1 MTPTDTHP
9 VAGQPIGVAQLQA
22 ALEQRAAAA
31 RGPSSRLEFAD
42 QLRGEIASVT
52 HDSRRVEAGSLFCCV
67 RGSRS
72 NGHDFAQAAV
82 DAGAVALVVDHPLT
96 TSPQVPCFVVEDV
109 RESLGIIAAEAL
121 GNPAD
126 HLTMIGITGTNG
138 KTSTAHLLAD
148 MLTASGIRAAVIG
161 TLTQTRTTPEAT
173 DLQASLVEHVNAGV
187 THVVM
192 EVTSHAL
199 VLSRVRGI
207 RFEVAVFTNLT
218 QDHLDF
224 HETME
229 AYFRAKAMLFEPSY
243 SKRAVVNLDDPYGR
257 LLRDASQIPTQ
268 GFQLSDVTDLQVGA
282 PNLFTWRGHHVS
294 LSLGG
299 LFSVANALAAATT
312 ALSLGVPE
320 EVIVASLATAHV
332 PGRFE
337 AVSAGQSTTIIVDY
351 AHTPDG
357 LSRVLES
364 ARQMVDRRRFAAPNN
379 AARLHVVFG
388 CGGDRDRDKRPIMG
402 EIAVRLAD
410 RAILTSDNPRSES
423 PQAIIDDVLTGIA
436 NTSLIDVE
444 VDRRR
449 AIHRALEAAGPD
461 DIVVIAG
468 KGHEQGQ
475 DIGGVVTA
483 FDDRTVAVEE
493 LRALQRIP
501 S

>member
-1 MTPTDTHP
+1 MTSSPYP
-9 VAGQPIGVAQLQA
+9 LVGQPISVADLQA
-22 ALEQRAAAA
+22 ALEVRLSSG
-31 RGPSSRLEFAD
+31 RGVSSRLDFAD
-42 QLRGEIASVT
+42 QQCGLVTSVT
-52 HDSRRVEAGSLFCCV
+52 HDSRRVTAGSLFCCV
-67 RGSRS
+67 PGMKSD
-72 NGHDFAQAAV
+72 GHDFAQSAV
-82 DAGAVALVVDHPLT
+82 DAGAVALLVDHPLT
-96 TSPQVPCFVVEDV
+96 TSPQVPCFVVDSV
-109 RESLGIIAAEAL
+109 RDSLGIIAAEAL

-126 HLTMIGITGTNG
+126 HLTMIGVTGTNG
-138 KTSTAHLLAD
+138 KTSTAHLLGD
-148 MLTASGIRAAVIG
+148 MLTASGVRAAVIG

-173 DLQASLVEHVNAGV
+173 DLQATLAEHVNAGV

-207 RFEVAVFTNLT
+207 KFEVAVFTNLT

-224 HETME
+224 HENME

-243 SKRAVVNLDDPYGR
+243 SRRAVVNLDDPYGR

-268 GFQLSDVTDLQVGA
+268 GFQLSDVGDLQVGA
-282 PNLFTWRGHHVS
+282 PNLFSWRGHHVT

-320 EVIVASLATAHV
+320 ETIVTSLATAHV

-337 AVSAGQSTTIIVDY
+337 AVTAGQATTVIVDY

-357 LSRVLES
+357 LARVLDS
-364 ARQMVDRRRFAAPNN
+364 AREMVNRRRLRST
-379 AARLHVVFG
+379 ARASQLHVVFG
-388 CGGDRDRDKRPIMG
+388 CGGDRDRNKRPIMG

-410 RAILTSDNPRSES
+410 HAILTSDNPRSES
-423 PQAIIDDVLTGIA
+423 PQMIADDVLAGI
-436 NTSLIDVE
+436 SDVSKLE
-444 VDRRR
+444 VELDRRR

-475 DIGGVVTA
+475 DIGGVVMP
-483 FDDRTVAVEE
+483 FDDRIVAAEE
-493 LRALQRIP
+493 LRSLGRL
-501 S
+501 SS